1 MDSPIQGG
9 WTRERG
15 RPANLGSRQPVLNM
29 RTAKVGLTFGRRSP
43 GTHFVGYAFVDDT
56 DLIIKARIL
65 MIQARMLPSNA
76 ASPGLMGRRHSSYRR
91 RNCGKVSLGPY
102 RFQVATSNAGRY
114 VTELS
119 AGTTQGPPVRRQR
132 SRPRTRLSASDARRT
147 LRSQTGTD
155 GRSVRVMAEPTSLL
169 QPVQG
174 AELCNC

>member
-1 MDSPIQGG
+1 MQQALDLWEGG
-9 WTRERG
+9 IRATGGAIVPEKSHW
-15 RPANLGSRQPVLNM
+15 
-29 RTAKVGLTFGRRSP
+29 
-43 GTHFVGYAFVDDT
+43 
-56 DLIIKARIL
+56 DLIDFKWQRG
-65 MIQARMLPSNA
+65 S
-76 ASPGLMGRRHSSYRR
+76 
-91 RNCGKVSLGPY
+91 
-102 RFQVATSNAGRY
+102 AGRY

-132 SRPRTRLSASDARRT
+132 SRPLRDYRHSVARRT